1 MPSTSFLS
9 IYQQYKRDTDIVASW
24 LATTAKKHGY
34 TTSLAAPPTAG
45 AAANKSAAP
54 SSGRLKGKARK
65 EAKQQQKQHVAP
77 SGIDEKDAPD
87 PPSKPKYVLAIRDF
101 VPLAEFIARKLT
113 TTTALEAN
121 NGAGIP
127 LFFHMALGRAIRVRK
142 MFSMHLQAF

>member
-9 IYQQYKRDTDIVASW
+9 IYQQYKRGTDIVASW
-24 LATTAKKHGY
+24 LASTAKKHGY

-87 PPSKPKYVLAIRDF
+87 PPPKPK
-101 VPLAEFIARKLT
+101 
-113 TTTALEAN
+113 
-121 NGAGIP
+121 
-127 LFFHMALGRAIRVRK
+127 
-142 MFSMHLQAF
+142 SQ